1 MKKKINGKRN
11 KMKNNHIMVAEIV
24 FFNVF
29 TYDKGN
35 SRRPRRQG
43 YSGGWNR
50 GSQNHYRGEES
61 YSSIKK
67 LNLIFL
73 QELQSPLTRFDNFSF
88 SDQEEEEEFL
98 TPYISITY

>member
-50 GSQNHYRGEES
+50 GSQNHYRGE
-61 YSSIKK
+61 I
-67 LNLIFL
+67 
-73 QELQSPLTRFDNFSF
+73 
-88 SDQEEEEEFL
+88 
-98 TPYISITY
+98 